1 LIALLLAAD
10 VSVIASVEA
19 QVARPSGEV
28 PAAVATR
35 TSESIKIDGSLDE
48 AAWRS
53 AARIGPLTQRDPLE
67 GQPATEQTEV
77 RILFDADS
85 LYFGIVCRDQTPS
98 AVVSTQ
104 LTRDA
109 DLNVDDRVTLVLDP
123 FFDHRNGFF
132 FQVNPAGARSD
143 GQVSNN
149 AQELTSEWDG
159 IWNAAARRTAD
170 GWTAEIEIPFKTLR
184 FATSQRVWGLNVE
197 RHIKRRNEN
206 ERWASARLEVWLS
219 NLAEAGRL
227 EGLSDIRQGH
237 GLDLRPYLSG
247 GDKNSD
253 GQFTGGLD
261 VFKSLT
267 PSLNASLTVNTDFAE
282 TEVDARQVN
291 LTRFPLFFP
300 EKRAFFLEG
309 AGVFDVAGLAGNQD
323 LLPFFSRRIGLVGDT
338 DVPISFGT
346 KVVGRQ
352 GDYNIGVLDV
362 QTRDTD
368 ENPLAG
374 QNLFAARVS
383 RNLFRQSSVGA
394 IVTHGNPD
402 GAGNNTLIGVDSHF
416 ATSTFHGDRNVSAD
430 VFVQR
435 TDDAVTGADYA
446 GGFLLTYP
454 NDRWDLSLD
463 WKQIGDDFAPA
474 LGFVPRAGI
483 RKADARI
490 AFQPRPGRW
499 GIRQFFFEFEPTY
512 ITNLRNRVENWRIF
526 TAPFNVRTES
536 GEHLEWNFI
545 PEFEHLDVPF
555 EISPGVILPPG
566 SYRWHRYRVEVNT
579 ATKRRW
585 VVDGAWRY
593 GGFYNGTRRQLNLGL
608 TLKPTTH
615 IAVSLQAERNDVRLT
630 QGRFYTQIL
639 SGRGDYN
646 FSPNVSWQNLVQY
659 DTESRLLGVQS
670 RFRWI
675 LKPGNDIFLVLNR
688 GWFHDLRGRYLPS
701 FDRAMVKIQYTVR
714 L

>member
-1 LIALLLAAD
+1 MFVGYPIGVMTLVAHVLVAD
-10 VSVIASVEA
+10 
-19 QVARPSGEV
+19 V

-35 TSESIKIDGSLDE
+35 TSDAIRIDGNLDE
-48 AAWRS
+48 PAWR
-53 AARIGPLTQRDPLE
+53 AAAPIGPLTQRDPLQ
-67 GQPATEQTEV
+67 GQAATEQTEV
-77 RILFDADS
+77 RILFDADH
-85 LYFGIVCRDQTPS
+85 LYFGILCRDQTPS
-98 AVVSTQ
+98 AIVSTQ

-109 DLNVDDRVTLVLDP
+109 DLTVDDRITVVLDP

-132 FQVNPAGARSD
+132 FQVNPNGARAD

-149 AQELTSEWDG
+149 AQELTYEWDG
-159 IWNAAARRTAD
+159 IWNAAARRTTE
-170 GWTAEIEIPFKTLR
+170 GWSAEIEIPFKTLR
-184 FATSQRVWGLNVE
+184 FAPDQHVWGLNVE

-206 ERWASARLEVWLS
+206 DRWASARLEVWLT

-237 GLDLRPYLSG
+237 GLDLRPYVSG

-253 GQFTGGLD
+253 GQLTGGLD

-309 AGVFDVAGLAGNQD
+309 AGVFDVAGLAGNED
-323 LLPFFSRRIGLVGDT
+323 VLPFFSRRIGLVGDT
-338 DVPISFGT
+338 DVPIALGT

-352 GDYNIGVLDV
+352 GDYNIGLLDV

-368 ENPLAG
+368 ENPRAG

-402 GAGNNTLIGVDSHF
+402 GTGSNTLIGTDAHF
-416 ATSTFHGDRNVSAD
+416 ATSTFHGDRNVSLD
-430 VFVQR
+430 LFVER
-435 TDDAVTGADYA
+435 TDDAVRGQDYA
-446 GGFLLTYP
+446 GGFLLAYP

-463 WKQIGDDFAPA
+463 WKQIGDAFTPA

-483 RKADARI
+483 RKTSGRV

-512 ITNLRNRVENWRIF
+512 ITNLGNRVENWRVF

-536 GEHLEWNFI
+536 GEHLEWNVI
-545 PEFEHLDVPF
+545 PEFEHLDAPF

-566 SYRWHRYRVEVNT
+566 SYRWHRYRVEANT

-585 VVDGAWRY
+585 VVDAAWWY
-593 GGFYNGTRRQLNLGL
+593 GGFYNGTRRQLEVGI

-615 IAVSLQAERNDVRLT
+615 VAVALHAERNDIRLS

-639 SGRGDYN
+639 TGRGDYN

-659 DTESRLLGVQS
+659 DNESRLLGVQS

-675 LKPGNDIFLVLNR
+675 LKPGNDVFLVLNR
-688 GWFHDLRGRYLPS
+688 GWLHDLLGHYVPA
-701 FDRAMVKIQYTVR
+701 FDRATVKIQYTVR